1 MAFGAIFGLRVVR
14 WLLVLRDAR
23 LRVGI
28 EATQAEL
35 GRDLARRATPA
46 RFYTMVSG
54 YHGPWYLI
62 RALCPWT
69 KRSHSAS
76 ERTSPKAT

>member
-35 GRDLARRATPA
+35 GRDLARRATRSILPW
-46 RFYTMVSG
+46 TMVTWYLYVPK
-54 YHGPWYLI
+54 YHGT
-62 RALCPWT
+62 RAPLVP
-69 KRSHSAS
+69 RVSA
-76 ERTSPKAT
+76 